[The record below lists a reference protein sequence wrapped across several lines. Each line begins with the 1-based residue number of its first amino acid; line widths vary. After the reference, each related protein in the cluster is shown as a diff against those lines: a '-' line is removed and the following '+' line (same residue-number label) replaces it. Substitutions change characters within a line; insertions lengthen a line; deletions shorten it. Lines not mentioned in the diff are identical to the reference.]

1 MSTPVPAPVSR
12 LILGPFNRVEGDLEV
27 QLEVQDGHVREA
39 RVNAPLYRGF
49 ENMLIGREPMDA
61 LTIVPRICGICSV
74 SQSVAAAKAL
84 ADAAG
89 VAPPPNGQLAINLML
104 ACENLADH
112 LTHFYVFF
120 MPDFTRPVYAG
131 RSWFA
136 QANKRF
142 AAVSGTGGSG
152 NGDSGGGEG
161 SRALLAARARW
172 FALMGTLGGK
182 WPHTG
187 SVLPGGSSRALEPN
201 EVLRMRAKVR
211 EMRQF
216 LEGTLFGT
224 SLETFTELGTLTALQ
239 SWQTQAA
246 GSDLA
251 LFLDITQDAQLNA
264 LGTGS
269 IRFLS
274 YGAYANA
281 TGFEAGHGFAQG
293 IWTADSAT
301 LSKLKSSEITEDPRH
316 AWLAD
321 EQGALH
327 PAQGVT
333 QPLLDKP
340 GAYTWNKAPRLN
352 GQVMETG
359 AIARQLVDGQALV
372 RAAVAAHGASVG
384 TRVLA
389 RLMEVARIVP
399 LMEQW
404 LGQLQAR
411 EPFHTPYQRP
421 THGQGVG
428 LSEAA
433 RGALGHWLRIENGKL
448 SSYQIV
454 APTSWNFSPRDSA
467 GVPGALEAALVGT
480 AVGQEGEQA
489 GESVAVQHI
498 VRSFDPC
505 MVCTVH

>member
-1 MSTPVPAPVSR
+1 MSR

-27 QLEVQDGHVREA
+27 QLEVQEGRVRSA

-89 VAPPPNGQLAINLML
+89 VTPPPNGQLAINLML

-120 MPDFTRPVYAG
+120 MPDFTRPVYAK
-131 RSWFA
+131 RDWFT

-142 AAVSGTGGSG
+142 AAVSGTGGG
-152 NGDSGGGEG
+152 NGNGGGGEG

-216 LEGTLFGT
+216 LESTLFGT
-224 SLETFTELGTLTALQ
+224 SLESFTELATLAALQ
-239 SWQTQAA
+239 SWHTQAA

-251 LFLDITQDAQLNA
+251 LFLEITQDAQLNT

-269 IRFLS
+269 KRFMS

-281 TGFEAGHGFAQG
+281 NGSEGDHSFAQG
-293 IWTADSAT
+293 VWTADTAT

-316 AWLAD
+316 AWLTDA
-321 EQGALH
+321 QSPLH
-327 PAQGVT
+327 PAQGIT
-333 QPLLDKP
+333 EPLLDKP

-352 GQVMETG
+352 GAVMETG
-359 AIARQLVDGQALV
+359 AVARQLVDGQPLV

-411 EPFHTPYQRP
+411 EPFHSVYQRP
-421 THGQGVG
+421 NFGQGVG

-433 RGALGHWLRIENGKL
+433 RGALGHWLRMEHGKL

-454 APTSWNFSPRDSA
+454 APTSWNFSPRDSS
-467 GVPGALEAALVGT
+467 GVPGALESALVGT
-480 AVGQEGEQA
+480 AIGQEGEPA
-489 GESVAVQHI
+489 SESVAVQHI